1 MIYGKI
7 VAMEERVGST
17 NIKDISAGGLI
28 DRVAEAFNVQAEID
42 GDCVVLTGD
51 DNLDLTRASSSVS
64 AMAELSKSGD
74 VDSRLTDYII
84 YLAKTNGLREFLR
97 VGDEVIYTT
106 PSGRPI
112 KAKTLGQRFYTDA
125 LTRNELV
132 ICSGPAGS
140 GKTFLG
146 VAMAVKAFRNKEV
159 SRIILTR
166 PAVEAGER
174 LGFLPGD
181 IEEKVNPYMRPIYDA
196 LSVLLGQEMFDR
208 YYEKGLIEVSP
219 LAFMRGRNL
228 DDAFVLLDEA
238 QNTTAEQ
245 MKMFLTRLGLNCRA
259 CVCGDFTQIDL
270 PRGITSGLYD
280 CMKILEGVEGVS
292 IVSLKNADIVR
303 NPLVQ
308 RIVAAYD
315 AAEEGERKI

>member
-1 MIYGKI
+1 MTQRISCSNIGDL
-7 VAMEERVGST
+7 ST
-17 NIKDISAGGLI
+17 GDHLARISSSFDITI
-28 DRVAEAFNVQAEID
+28 EVD
-42 GDCVVLTGD
+42 GDCVVLSS
-51 DNLDLTRASSSVS
+51 DNNLNLSRASSVIS
-64 AMAELSKSGD
+64 AMDTLSSSGAID
-74 VDSRLTDYII
+74 TRLVD
-84 YLAKTNGLREFLR
+84 YLIFLARNGKIEEFLQ
-97 VGDEVIYTT
+97 DEDRIVYTT
-106 PSGRPI
+106 PSGRPV
-112 KAKTLGQRFYTDA
+112 KAKTLGQRVYVDS
-125 LTRNELV
+125 LERNELV
-132 ICSGPAGS
+132 VCSGPAGS

-146 VAMAVKAFRNKEV
+146 VAMAVKAFRNREV

-196 LSVLLGQEMFDR
+196 LSVLLGNELFER

-270 PRGITSGLYD
+270 PRGTMSGLYD
-280 CMKILEGVEGVS
+280 CMNVLEGVEGVS

-308 RIVAAYD
+308 RIVEAYD
-315 AAEEGERKI
+315 RKDKEKCDE

>member
-1 MIYGKI
+1 
-7 VAMEERVGST
+7 MEERFVVD
-17 NIKDISAGGLI
+17 NIKDLSAGDYFERI
-28 DRVAEAFNVQAEID
+28 ADAFDVEIEVD
-42 GDCVVLTGD
+42 GNNIVISS
-51 DNLDLTRASSSVS
+51 DNNLFLNRAASVIKALS
-64 AMAELSKSGD
+64 ELSNSGE
-74 VDSRLTDYII
+74 VDTRLVDYVI
-84 YLAKTNGLREFLR
+84 YLAKCNELQDFLR
-97 VGDEVIYTT
+97 KSDEIIYTT

-112 KAKTLGQRFYTDA
+112 KTKTLGQHFYTDA
-125 LTRNELV
+125 LERSELV

-146 VAMAVKAFRNKEV
+146 VAMAVKAFRNREV

-196 LSVLLGQEMFDR
+196 LTVLLGNELFEK

-238 QNTTAEQ
+238 QNTTTDQ

-270 PRGITSGLYD
+270 PRGVQSGLYD
-280 CMKILEGVEGVS
+280 SMSVLKNVEGVS

-308 RIVAAYD
+308 RIVAAYEKRD
-315 AAEEGERKI
+315 NDNGVKYE